1 MPDNEI
7 VDLTSRLQA
16 SNDDDPP
23 EALLAAARAA
33 FSWRTADSELSRP
46 AYDSLLDEALTP
58 VRGGP
63 DARLLRFELGDLALD
78 LEVTAEVER
87 RSLVGQLTP
96 ARQCELTLRHG
107 GAQETSVTSDD
118 LGRFACDDLLSG
130 PFSLRCTTNDVVLTT
145 DWVLI

>member
-1 MPDNEI
+1 MPDDT
-7 VDLTSRLQA
+7 VDLTARLQR

-63 DARLLRFELGDLALD
+63 DARLLRFELGGLTLD
-78 LEVTAEVER
+78 LEVTAEVET

-96 ARQCELTLRHG
+96 AAQCELTIRHG
-107 GAQETSVTSDD
+107 GAKETSVSSDE
-118 LGRFACDDLLSG
+118 LGRFACDGLLAG
-130 PFSLRCTTNDVVLTT
+130 PLSLRCTAGDDVLTT